1 MPQNF
6 RGQLAVFSTSKWLM
20 ELALESI
27 AVIEIFALEKATEI
41 ADRIG
46 MNTKDIIKAII
57 VLYLEIFSETVR
69 PQVTRRLQKEWL
81 MV

>member
-57 VLYLEIFSETVR
+57 V
-69 PQVTRRLQKEWL
+69 
-81 MV
+81 